1 MLKLQ
6 EVLYISLSLKIMKK
20 IVLLLIF
27 FSTKT
32 LVGQVSVNQVKEFDD
47 LTKEDMF
54 LMGQLYAS
62 NQYNDDFAHIAAG
75 FFLGSLAIDGVSSFR
90 ETSDRKYKK
99 WTRKIDLDEKIL
111 NNNYFSEGFVQKRKQ
126 QAITSMRKGR
136 LIARSALTLGIIL
149 VLIDELDDD
158 DDYYKKKKY

>member
-1 MLKLQ
+1 
-6 EVLYISLSLKIMKK
+6 
-20 IVLLLIF
+20 
-27 FSTKT
+27 
-32 LVGQVSVNQVKEFDD
+32 
-47 LTKEDMF
+47 
-54 LMGQLYAS
+54 MGPLYAS

-111 NNNYFSEGFVQKRKQ
+111 NNNYFSEGFVQKRKE